1 MGCEENCMSD
11 DLAEITV
18 ALPAAVVDRLRGSQ
32 SRASV
37 GWNRRHSNS
46 RSGSRAMIRYSR

>member
-1 MGCEENCMSD
+1 MSD